1 MVNQNDNPSES
12 GTENLMLRR
21 GSNQRRRDQELE
33 LERDIQMSG
42 IDETDIAQQQ
52 RILE

>member
-33 LERDIQMSG
+33 RDIQMSG
-42 IDETDIAQQQ
+42 IDETDIAQ
-52 RILE
+52 